1 MNITFN
7 ERDALLVV
15 DLQYDFMPDG
25 ALHVPE
31 GDKIIPLVNTLPAAA
46 QKGHATIIA
55 SRDWHPTNNSSFKEQ
70 GGPWDPHCV
79 QNTHGAS
86 FHKEVKFPENTIVVS
101 KGFEIEH
108 PYSAFDAKSE
118 NGYGQSLPDILK
130 QHNIQRVI
138 IAGLALDYCVK
149 ASCLDAIKQG
159 FETLVVLDATRAI
172 TAEDGQETVRVLKS
186 FGIQLI

>member
-1 MNITFN
+1 MSIRFDSN
-7 ERDALLVV
+7 DALLVV

-25 ALHVPE
+25 ALHVPG
-31 GDKIIPLVNTLPAAA
+31 GDEIIPLVNTLLAAA
-46 QKGHATIIA
+46 QEGHAIVIA
-55 SRDWHPTNNSSFKEQ
+55 SRDWHPANNSSFKEQ

-79 QNTHGAS
+79 QNTQGAA
-86 FHKEVKFPENTIVVS
+86 FHNEVRFPENTIVVS

-130 QHNIQRVI
+130 QHKIKRVVV
-138 IAGLALDYCVK
+138 AGLALDYCVK
-149 ASCLDAIKQG
+149 ASCLDAVKQG
-159 FETLVVLDATRAI
+159 FETLVVVDATRAI
-172 TAEDGQETVRVLKS
+172 TADEGQETLRILKS